1 MADHDKDTFLRA
13 QGRLRTV
20 RSIFHAQKAKPKQL
34 EPKRSQYADVMND
47 YNTSATAWAACLL
60 ILLV

>member
-34 EPKRSQYADVMND
+34 EPKYGNDDEITSLLYA
-47 YNTSATAWAACLL
+47 TCLGA
-60 ILLV
+60 LLV